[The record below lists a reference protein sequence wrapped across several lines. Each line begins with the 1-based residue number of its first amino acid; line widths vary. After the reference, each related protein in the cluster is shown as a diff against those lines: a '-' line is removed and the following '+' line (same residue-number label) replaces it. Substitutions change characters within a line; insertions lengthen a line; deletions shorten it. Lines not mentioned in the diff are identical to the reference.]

1 MKEVQHTC
9 DSLLKE
15 CQNIET
21 YSSQSR
27 LKEGYGPSQ
36 IKRKVSSPKLMSN
49 ISPQ

>member
-9 DSLLKE
+9 DHLLKE

-21 YSSQSR
+21 YPSQSR
-27 LKEGYGPSQ
+27 LKDYYVTNQ
-36 IKRKVSSPKLMSN
+36 IKRKVSSPKLLSK